1 MNPFAYERA
10 ADEAGAIGTLA
21 SNPDASL
28 LAGGT
33 NLVDLM
39 KRRVMT
45 PARLIDINAIPLAGI
60 EFGATG
66 LRIGAMARMSDVAAH
81 SDVAARYPAI
91 AESLLASATPQLRNM
106 ATIGGNLM
114 QRARCPYFRGEGWAC
129 NKRVPGSGCAASVG
143 EHRTHAILGTSEHC
157 FATHPSD
164 LAVALLALDAV
175 VHVRGPA
182 GARTIALRDFHR
194 LPGDTPEIETALAHG
209 ELITGVEVPAAEI
222 AARSRYVKV
231 RDRASY
237 EFALVSAAVA
247 LQVEDGRIVDCRLAL
262 GGVGT
267 KPWRVP
273 EAEQAVRG
281 LSADPA
287 AFESVASMALAGANP
302 REQNAFKVELA
313 RRTIVHAFASLGG
326 EG

>member
-1 MNPFAYERA
+1 MNPFTYERA
-10 ADEAGAIGTLA
+10 GDPTEAIAAIAGDEQAAF
-21 SNPDASL
+21 

-39 KRRVMT
+39 KLHVT
-45 PARLIDINAIPLAGI
+45 SPARLIDVGAIPFAQIVAGR
-60 EFGATG
+60 EG

-81 SDVAARYPAI
+81 PVVASDYPVI
-91 AESLLASATPQLRNM
+91 AEALLASATPQLRNM

-114 QRARCPYFRGEGWAC
+114 QRTRCPYFRGEGWAC
-129 NKRVPGSGCAASVG
+129 NKRVPGSGCAAIGG
-143 EHRTHAILGTSEHC
+143 EHRAHAILGTSEHC
-157 FATHPSD
+157 IATHPSD

-175 VHVRGPA
+175 VFLRGPN
-182 GARTIALRDFHR
+182 GERSIPIRDFHR
-194 LPGDTPEIETALAHG
+194 LPGNTPHVECELQAS
-209 ELITGVEVPAAEI
+209 ELIVGVEVAASRV

-247 LQVEDGRIVDCRLAL
+247 LRLDGGVIADCRIAL

-273 EAEQAVRG
+273 EAEDAVRG
-281 LSADPA
+281 RPA
-287 AFESVASMALAGANP
+287 EPETFDVAAAITLAGARP
-302 REQNAFKVELA
+302 REQNAFKIELA
-313 RRTIVHAFASLGG
+313 RRSVLHALTSLGDIQ
-326 EG
+326 